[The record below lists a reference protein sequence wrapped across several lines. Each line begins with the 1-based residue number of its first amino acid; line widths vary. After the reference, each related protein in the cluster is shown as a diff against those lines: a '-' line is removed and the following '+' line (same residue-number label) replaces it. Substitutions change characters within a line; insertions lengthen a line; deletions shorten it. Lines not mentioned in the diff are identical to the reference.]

1 MSIPAVLRTH
11 QQLTGLIQKLVEQGV
26 LKKEETPAGSRWVDA
41 RVSDD
46 AALARWG
53 LQASNF

>member
-26 LKKEETPAGSRWVDA
+26 LKKEETPVQPVLGQS
-41 RVSDD
+41 
-46 AALARWG
+46 
-53 LQASNF
+53 

>member
-26 LKKEETPAGSRWVDA
+26 LKKEEAPGQP
-41 RVSDD
+41 
-46 AALARWG
+46 ALA
-53 LQASNF
+53 SP